1 MKTINLKDYYPYY
14 TQDSFLELPDEIVA
28 AMKPYKTEEQSHR
41 RRMRLHK
48 VYSLDV
54 GGIENSVVFTVLS
67 ACELYERKLTLQEL
81 YAAIASLPDKQA
93 KRIYGRFFLHMK
105 ICELAKQESVGE
117 STVRDAIAR
126 GLRNLEKV
134 LSKPT

>member
-14 TQDSFLELPDEIVA
+14 QQDSYIELPDEIVA

-54 GGIENSVVFTVLS
+54 GGMENNVVFTALS
-67 ACELYERKLTLQEL
+67 PCELYERKLTLQEL

-93 KRIYGRFFLHMK
+93 KRIYGHYFLHMR
-105 ICELAKQESVGE
+105 ICDLAKQEGVGE
-117 STVRDAIAR
+117 STVRDAITR
-126 GLRNLEKV
+126 GLRNLGKI
-134 LSKPT
+134 LSDPT

>member
-14 TQDSFLELPDEIVA
+14 TQDSFLDLPDEIVA
-28 AMKPYKTEEQSHR
+28 AMKPYRTEEQSHR

-54 GGIENSVVFTVLS
+54 GGMEDHVLFTALS
-67 ACELYERKLTLQEL
+67 PCELYERKLTHQEL

-93 KRIYGRFFLHMK
+93 KRIYGRYFMRMK
-105 ICELAKQESVGE
+105 ICELAKREGVGE

-134 LSKPT
+134 LSNPT